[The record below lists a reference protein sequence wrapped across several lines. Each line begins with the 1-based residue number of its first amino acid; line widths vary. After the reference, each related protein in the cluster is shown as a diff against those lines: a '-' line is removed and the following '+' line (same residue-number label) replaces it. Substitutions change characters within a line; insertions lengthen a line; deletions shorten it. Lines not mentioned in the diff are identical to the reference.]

1 MSRAFFSKTL
11 PDRMASDSTDKQDL
25 KAIAV
30 SATERRT
37 GLGQSAQALSSILA
51 VQSAASI
58 LLTTFGP
65 PFMPLL
71 LTLALPRTYLDTS
84 APQLLLAWVWYIPV
98 LAANGVLEAFVASA
112 STPQDIHRQSRYA
125 ALHFTGGLKITSIP
139 DSWMAIFSA
148 VFVLST
154 GVFWKLGFQDVSL
167 IYANMANLLSRILF
181 AVDFITSYYKAQQ
194 ARDLITWWDVLPS
207 RAFVLGAI
215 TSGVIVRLYSTR
227 YFISNIL
234 VAQGKRAVFNI
245 AVLQHVALGGALA
258 VSCAALW
265 WMQTGR
271 RLSLP
276 SRKRL

>member
-11 PDRMASDSTDKQDL
+11 PDRMVSDSAGEQDP
-25 KAIAV
+25 KAKIA

-37 GLGQSAQALSSILA
+37 GLRQSAQALSSILA

-125 ALHFTGGLKITSIP
+125 VLHLHRWTSE
-139 DSWMAIFSA
+139 
-148 VFVLST
+148 
-154 GVFWKLGFQDVSL
+154 
-167 IYANMANLLSRILF
+167 
-181 AVDFITSYYKAQQ
+181 
-194 ARDLITWWDVLPS
+194 
-207 RAFVLGAI
+207 
-215 TSGVIVRLYSTR
+215 
-227 YFISNIL
+227 
-234 VAQGKRAVFNI
+234 
-245 AVLQHVALGGALA
+245 
-258 VSCAALW
+258 
-265 WMQTGR
+265 
-271 RLSLP
+271 
-276 SRKRL
+276 